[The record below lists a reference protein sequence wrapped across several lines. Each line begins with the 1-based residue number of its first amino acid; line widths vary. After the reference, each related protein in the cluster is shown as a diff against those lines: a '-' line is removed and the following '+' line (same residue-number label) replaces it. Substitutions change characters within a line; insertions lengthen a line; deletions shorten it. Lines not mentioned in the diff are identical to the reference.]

1 MISTYTV
8 APFRPLPTERIVRQL
23 WTRPVSAPAARS
35 GYAPAADVYREG
47 DDLVA
52 RFDLPGVDP
61 ERDVTVELEGRRLVV
76 RGERRDQRVV
86 EAPVADD
93 ATGSEQAEGEQAEGE
108 QPEARTDE
116 PAEAAPA
123 GRRVREVRFG
133 EFRLTV
139 TLPKSAD
146 ADAVRASYDAGVLTV
161 TVAGVFAGRAPQR
174 IEVTRAA

>member
-86 EAPVADD
+86 EAPA
-93 ATGSEQAEGEQAEGE
+93 AETSETAEGE
-108 QPEARTDE
+108 QPEAATDE
-116 PAEAAPA
+116 ADTDETAEVAPT

-133 EFRLTV
+133 EFRRTV

>member
-8 APFRPLPTERIVRQL
+8 APFRPLPTERVVRQL
-23 WTRPVSAPAARS
+23 WTRPVGTPVARS

-86 EAPVADD
+86 EAPAAEAAD
-93 ATGSEQAEGEQAEGE
+93 GE
-108 QPEARTDE
+108 QPEAGTDGASTDE
-116 PAEAAPA
+116 AAEVAPA

-133 EFRLTV
+133 EFRRTV
-139 TLPKSAD
+139 TLPKAAE

>member
-1 MISTYTV
+1 MTTTLTPI
-8 APFRPLPTERIVRQL
+8 PFGALAADRLVRDL
-23 WTRPVSAPAARS
+23 WTRPAAPAQRS
-35 GYAPAADVYREG
+35 GYAPAADVYRDG

-86 EAPVADD
+86 EAP
-93 ATGSEQAEGEQAEGE
+93 
-108 QPEARTDE
+108 EATDE
-116 PAEAAPA
+116 PAEGSEATDGTAAEPVA
-123 GRRVREVRFG
+123 EPVEKPVGRRIREVRFG
-133 EFRLTV
+133 EFRRTV
-139 TLPKSAD
+139 TLPKAAD

>member
-8 APFRPLPTERIVRQL
+8 APFRPLPTERLVRQL
-23 WTRPVSAPAARS
+23 WTRPSGAGVAPT
-35 GYAPAADVYREG
+35 GFAPAADVYREG

-86 EAPVADD
+86 EAPADEASDD
-93 ATGSEQAEGEQAEGE
+93 AEQAEGE
-108 QPEARTDE
+108 QPAAGTDE
-116 PAEAAPA
+116 AAETTLA

-133 EFRLTV
+133 EFRRTV
-139 TLPKSAD
+139 TLPPPPAPPPGRAAD
-146 ADAVRASYDAGVLTV
+146 AAGGLTLP
-161 TVAGVFAGRAPQR
+161 VAGVFAGRAPQR

>member
-1 MISTYTV
+1 MTTTLTPI
-8 APFRPLPTERIVRQL
+8 PFGALAADRLVRDL
-23 WTRPVSAPAARS
+23 WTRPVAPAQRS
-35 GYAPAADVYREG
+35 GYAPAADVYRDG

-86 EAPVADD
+86 EAPEA
-93 ATGSEQAEGEQAEGE
+93 AEGSEA
-108 QPEARTDE
+108 TDGPVE
-116 PAEAAPA
+116 APA
-123 GRRVREVRFG
+123 AEKPVGRHIREVRFG
-133 EFRLTV
+133 EFRRTV
-139 TLPKSAD
+139 TLPKAAD

>member
-8 APFRPLPTERIVRQL
+8 APFRPLPTERVVRQL
-23 WTRPVSAPAARS
+23 WTRPSGAPVAS
-35 GYAPAADVYREG
+35 TGYAPAADVYREG

-76 RGERRDQRVV
+76 RGERRDQRVA
-86 EAPVADD
+86 EAPAAEVAD
-93 ATGSEQAEGEQAEGE
+93 GE
-108 QPEARTDE
+108 QPEAGTDE
-116 PAEAAPA
+116 AGTDEATEVAPV

-133 EFRLTV
+133 EFRRTV
-139 TLPKSAD
+139 TLPKTAE
-146 ADAVRASYDAGVLTV
+146 AEAVRASYDAGVLTV

>member
-8 APFRPLPTERIVRQL
+8 APFRPLPTERLVRQL
-23 WTRPVSAPAARS
+23 WTRPSGAGVAPT
-35 GYAPAADVYREG
+35 GFAPAADVYRED

-76 RGERRDQRVV
+76 RGERRDQRV
-86 EAPVADD
+86 EAPADEAADD
-93 ATGSEQAEGEQAEGE
+93 AERAEGE
-108 QPEARTDE
+108 QPEASTDE
-116 PAEAAPA
+116 AAETASA

-133 EFRLTV
+133 EFRRTV
-139 TLPKSAD
+139 TLPKTAE

>member
-8 APFRPLPTERIVRQL
+8 APFRPLPTERVVRQL
-23 WTRPVSAPAARS
+23 WTRPVGAPVARS

-76 RGERRDQRVV
+76 RSERRDQRVV
-86 EAPVADD
+86 EAAAAEAAD
-93 ATGSEQAEGEQAEGE
+93 GE
-108 QPEARTDE
+108 QPEAGTDEARTDE
-116 PAEAAPA
+116 AAEVAPA

-133 EFRLTV
+133 EFRRTV
-139 TLPKSAD
+139 TLPKTAE

>member
-8 APFRPLPTERIVRQL
+8 APYRPLPTERVVREL
-23 WTRPVSAPAARS
+23 WGRPSGAPVAPT

-76 RGERRDQRVV
+76 RGERLDQRVV
-86 EAPVADD
+86 EVPAAEAPVEGD
-93 ATGSEQAEGEQAEGE
+93 QAEGSAEE
-108 QPEARTDE
+108 APEEAVQ
-116 PAEAAPA
+116 AAPA
-123 GRRVREVRFG
+123 GRRIREVRFG
-133 EFRLTV
+133 EFRRTV
-139 TLPKSAD
+139 TLPKAAE

>member
-1 MISTYTV
+1 MTTTLIP
-8 APFRPLPTERIVRQL
+8 APFGAFAADRLVRDLWARPAA
-23 WTRPVSAPAARS
+23 PVARS
-35 GYAPAADVYREG
+35 GHAPAADVYRDG

-86 EAPVADD
+86 EVPAD
-93 ATGSEQAEGEQAEGE
+93 AEAAEGETEAAE
-108 QPEARTDE
+108 EAR
-116 PAEAAPA
+116 AESVEKPA
-123 GRRVREVRFG
+123 GRRIREVRFG
-133 EFRLTV
+133 EFRRTV
-139 TLPKSAD
+139 TLPKIAD